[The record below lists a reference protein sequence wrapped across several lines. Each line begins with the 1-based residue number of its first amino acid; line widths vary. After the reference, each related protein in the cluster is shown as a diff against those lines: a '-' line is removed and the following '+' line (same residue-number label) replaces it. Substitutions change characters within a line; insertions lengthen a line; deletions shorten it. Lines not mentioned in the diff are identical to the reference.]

1 MYKVGHFF
9 ETRTNIYFRTIF
21 NFCIIVFKEEEE
33 VVNELEEYSLSRG
46 RPQPAQHRLTKQS
59 GKKKKQGPRMS
70 VDERDRLARK
80 KQAAEHLKDLEDKKK
95 TKKVRK
101 KGKRIKFG

>member
-1 MYKVGHFF
+1 
-9 ETRTNIYFRTIF
+9 
-21 NFCIIVFKEEEE
+21 
-33 VVNELEEYSLSRG
+33 
-46 RPQPAQHRLTKQS
+46 
-59 GKKKKQGPRMS
+59 MS

-80 KQAAEHLKDLEDKKK
+80 KQAAEHLKELEDKKK

>member
-1 MYKVGHFF
+1 MRHVL
-9 ETRTNIYFRTIF
+9 IYLFSH
-21 NFCIIVFKEEEE
+21 NFCIIVLKDEEEEE

-80 KQAAEHLKDLEDKKK
+80 KQAAEHLKELEDKKK